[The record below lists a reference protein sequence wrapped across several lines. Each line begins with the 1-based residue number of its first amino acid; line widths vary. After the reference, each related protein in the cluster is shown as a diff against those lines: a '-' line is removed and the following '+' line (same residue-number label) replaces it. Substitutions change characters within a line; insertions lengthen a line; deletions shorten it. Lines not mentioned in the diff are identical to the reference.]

1 MWRRYLTFWGR
12 DIDNDLEDEIR
23 FHIEMRRQ
31 EFIDA
36 GLSPDAAREA
46 TQQVFGEIEI
56 VREQCRSIDREQER
70 IVQRADY
77 LDQFKQDCL
86 YGLRQI
92 QRRPGLALLTVLTLA
107 LGIGANAAVFSVVHG
122 VVLRPLSYDDPE
134 RLVMI
139 WTHDVRQDRLEGPL
153 SLPDFDDLKERSRSF
168 RDTSA
173 VISFEWDAILE
184 GNPEPR
190 KIIMQHVS
198 APFFELLGVDALVGR
213 TLGVVD
219 EDADSPFAVV
229 VSERFWQ
236 DRFGRDASVIDR
248 TIVIDGE
255 AATVVGVMPREF
267 RFFNHADFWAPI
279 VRNPLAARNQRSLRW
294 LWAIGRLAESVS
306 PDQADT
312 ELDAIT
318 ADLEL
323 EYPDSNTG
331 KRATVVPLHEQ
342 VVGDVRTTLLVLLG
356 AVGLIL
362 LIACANVASL
372 LLGRASS
379 RRREM
384 AIRNAMGAT
393 SGRVI
398 RQLLTENA
406 VLAGIGGLAGLL
418 IAFGGGAL
426 LRSMNPEWLPR
437 MQDVHVSGTVLL
449 FTAAVSVLAGLLF
462 SAAPA
467 LQASR
472 SAIARSLA
480 GRTGT
485 EVGQSGRHTRD
496 ALVVAEVGIALMLLV
511 GAGLLAR
518 SFVALVQVDVGF
530 ESAQTLTAELELP
543 QSRYANDADR
553 LSLYRL
559 LLDHAAAM
567 PEARNVALT
576 SDLPLHGF
584 MTTRLEVES
593 RPLPVTEHPELVFQ
607 RVSADYF
614 KAMGIPL
621 LAGRTFTLED
631 ANDESPPATVNQAAA
646 QLLWGDFDVLNER
659 FRWSGASDDFPWF
672 RVVGVVG
679 NVRHQGPDQA
689 PPSKVYFSLEADV
702 PGGAWLV
709 VRTRTAPATATLSL
723 KEAVRRADPT
733 IVVDSVAPMDAWVSD
748 ALTLPRFNTVVVGG
762 FALLALLLAMIG
774 IYGIISYS
782 VAERTHELGVRIT
795 LGASGSSILRLVL
808 GRGML
813 LTVAGIGVGVAG
825 ALVLTRYMEALLFG
839 IPSTDPITYLTVSL
853 LLTATALI
861 AGYIPARR
869 ALRVDP
875 IQTLRVN

>member
-1 MWRRYLTFWGR
+1 MRRRYLTFWGR

-31 EFIDA
+31 EFTDA

-46 TQQVFGEIEI
+46 TQQVFGDVEI
-56 VREQCRSIDREQER
+56 VREQCRSIDQEQER
-70 IVQRADY
+70 IVQRTDY

-122 VVLRPLSYDDPE
+122 VVLSPLPYDDPE

-139 WTHDVRQDRLEGPL
+139 WTDNMGQERPEYPL
-153 SLPDFDDLKERSRSF
+153 SLPDYHDLKERSRSF
-168 RDTSA
+168 EDMSA

-184 GNPEPR
+184 GDPEPR
-190 KIIMQHVS
+190 KVTVQYVS
-198 APFFELLGVDALVGR
+198 PSFFSMLGIEALLGR
-213 TLGVVD
+213 TLGATD
-219 EDADSPFAVV
+219 EDPASTLAVV

-236 DRFGRDASVIDR
+236 DRFGGDR
-248 TIVIDGE
+248 SLIGRSIVIDGE
-255 AATVVGVMPREF
+255 PATVVGVIGRKL
-267 RFFNHADFWAPI
+267 RFFNDADVWALI
-279 VRNPLAARNQRSLRW
+279 LRNPLAAQNRRSLYW
-294 LWAIGRLAESVS
+294 LWAVGRLRDGVSAE
-306 PDQADT
+306 QADA
-312 ELDAIT
+312 ELDAI
-318 ADLEL
+318 ASDLEADF
-323 EYPDSNTG
+323 PDSNTD
-331 KRATVVPLHEQ
+331 KRANVVPLHEQ

-406 VLAGIGGLAGLL
+406 VLAVIGGLAGLL
-418 IAFGGGAL
+418 VAFGGVAL
-426 LRSMNPEWLPR
+426 LRSMNPAWLPR
-437 MQDVHVSGTVLL
+437 MQDVHVSGMVLL
-449 FTAAVSVLAGLLF
+449 FTAAISVLAGLLF

-472 SAIARSLA
+472 SAIAQSLA

-485 EVGQSGRHTRD
+485 EVGQRGRHTRD

-518 SFVALVQVDVGF
+518 SFVALVGVDVGF
-530 ESAQTLTAELELP
+530 EPGRTLTAELELP
-543 QSRYANDADR
+543 PSRYSDDADR

-559 LLDHAAAM
+559 LLEQAAAM
-567 PEARNVALT
+567 PEAETVALT
-576 SDLPLHGF
+576 SDLPLHDS
-584 MTTRLEVES
+584 MTTRLEAES
-593 RPLPVTEHPELVFQ
+593 RPLPRTEHPELVFQ

-614 KAMGIPL
+614 RAMGIRL
-621 LAGRTFTLED
+621 LDGRAFALEETNY
-631 ANDESPPATVNQAAA
+631 ASPPAIVNQAAA
-646 QLLWGDFDVLNER
+646 RVLWGTSDVLNER
-659 FRWSGASDDFPWF
+659 FRWSGASDESPWF

-679 NVRHQGPDQA
+679 NVHHEGPDQE
-689 PPSKVYFSLEADV
+689 PPPKVYYPLEADV
-702 PGGAWLV
+702 PGGAGLV
-709 VRTRTAPATATLSL
+709 VRTRTAPATATPSL

-782 VAERTHELGVRIT
+782 VAERTHELGVRIA
-795 LGASGSSILRLVL
+795 LGAGGNSILGLVL
-808 GRGML
+808 GRGIL
-813 LTVAGIGVGVAG
+813 LTVAGIGIGVAG
-825 ALVLTRYMEALLFG
+825 ALVLTRHMEALLFG
-839 IPSTDPITYLTVSL
+839 IPSTDPITYLTFSL

-875 IQTLRVN
+875 TQTRRL